1 MLKKL
6 TIKFKLIFTLAVVLA
21 LYAINNMAGIILA
34 RKVLDMANPKAVI
47 NVYAVII
54 IISMVIVFVV
64 LYVLIYNVVKA
75 VKRPVSSLT
84 EASTKMAE
92 GFTDVEITRF
102 NKDEFVGLYDEFEAL
117 IQKNKENIAVVEE
130 VSKGNLVVDVKP
142 KSENDVLG
150 NALKKLVSENHK
162 ALSNID
168 DAADTVLSSAM
179 EVSSASESLAQGS
192 TEQASAI
199 EQITASIEDVA
210 GKTRKNAKEAEDVAL
225 LMKQTRSEMEL
236 GNKRM
241 DEMIDAMNAINMSS
255 ENISKIIKVID
266 DIAFQTNIL
275 ALNAAVEAARAGDA
289 GMGFAVVA
297 EEVRN
302 LAAKSSKAAAETAE
316 LIEESIKRVQ
326 SGTVIADDTAK
337 AMEEISKMVEKS
349 EGIVGGIAEESNY
362 QATAIEQ
369 INQAV
374 GQISVVVQSN
384 SATSGE
390 CAEASNELASQATKM
405 KELLSQYNLGR
416 STTVKKTNTSSKKI
430 AASENYEHIISL
442 EGGYGKY

>member
-6 TIKFKLIFTLAVVLA
+6 TIKFKLIFTLALILA
-21 LYAINNMAGIILA
+21 LYAINNLAGIILA
-34 RKVLDMANPKAVI
+34 RKVLDMANPKTVLNI
-47 NVYAVII
+47 YAVII
-54 IISMVIVFVV
+54 LLSTVGIFVV

-75 VKRPVSSLT
+75 IKRPVSSLT

-92 GFTDVEITRF
+92 GYTDVQIKRF
-102 NKDEFVGLYDEFEAL
+102 NKDEFVGLYDQFEEL
-117 IQKNKENIAVVEE
+117 IQKNKENISVVEE
-130 VSKGNLVVDVKP
+130 VAKGNLTVDVKP

-150 NALKKLVSENHK
+150 NSLKKLVSENHK
-162 ALSNID
+162 ALSDID
-168 DAADTVLSSAM
+168 DAADTVLVSAM

-199 EQITASIEDVA
+199 EEITASIDDVA
-210 GKTRKNAKEAEDVAL
+210 QKTKKNAKEAEDVAS
-225 LMKQTRSEMEL
+225 LMKQTLSEMEL

-241 DEMIDAMNAINMSS
+241 GEMIDAMNAINMSS

-275 ALNAAVEAARAGDA
+275 ALNAAVEAARAGEA

-302 LAAKSSKAAAETAE
+302 LAAKSSQAAAETAE

-337 AMEEISKMVEKS
+337 ALDEISKMVQKS
-349 EGIVGGIAEESNY
+349 EVIVGGIAEESNY

-369 INQAV
+369 IDQAV

-390 CAEASNELASQATKM
+390 CAEASNELASQASKM
-405 KELLSQYNLGR
+405 KELLSQYNLGKG
-416 STTVKKTNTSSKKI
+416 TTKKASVPTKKK
-430 AASENYEHIISL
+430 AEKENYENIISL